1 MIVAQDGKDA
11 GNRLPARSQQQE
23 SSLRHQILR
32 SLQAELNRARADM
45 PLMSWILP
53 TAVAI
58 ALAVAAAGVWLRRQR
73 IRTRSLEA
81 QVRWYRRALHFAGV
95 GVWQWDMRTLDW
107 HWVQPFHLQ
116 GANERYLLPAGDDY
130 FVGVHPEDLD
140 GYHAAEQ
147 ACIRQERSL
156 RSEYRYVLPTGEIR
170 WIRDVGDVVRD
181 RDGTALRMYGISLDV
196 TAEREQAL
204 DQERRSRLDDLTGI
218 PNRRAL
224 VEHLREAV
232 ARPTDLTVGFI
243 DLNGF
248 KALNDRLG
256 HAAGDECLRRIGM
269 AFRRIC
275 REGDLAARVG
285 GDEFVLVID
294 CAADGRAAGRQRIE
308 DLVRQILHEV
318 NDADPR
324 LQLGAATGIA
334 HFPADG
340 RDPRSLIDAAD
351 AAMYRAKSTGERVAF
366 ASAGSGGPGRVAAA

>member
-1 MIVAQDGKDA
+1 
-11 GNRLPARSQQQE
+11 
-23 SSLRHQILR
+23 
-32 SLQAELNRARADM
+32 M

-58 ALAVAAAGVWLRRQR
+58 ALALAAAGVWWLRGVRV
-73 IRTRSLEA
+73 RTRSLEA

-95 GVWQWDMRTLDW
+95 GVWQWDMRTLEW

-116 GANERYLLPAGDDY
+116 GADEPYLLPAGDD
-130 FVGVHPEDLD
+130 FFLGLHPDDLEA
-140 GYHAAEQ
+140 YHAAEQ
-147 ACIRQERSL
+147 ACIRQERTL

-170 WIRDVGDVVRD
+170 WVRDVGDVVRD
-181 RDGTALRMYGISLDV
+181 GDGTALRMYGITLDV

-224 VEHLREAV
+224 IEHLRDAV
-232 ARPTDLTVGFI
+232 ARPADFAVGFV

-269 AFRRIC
+269 AFRGVC
-275 REGDLAARVG
+275 RDGEMAARVG

-294 CAADGRAAGRQRIE
+294 CEADGRQRIE
-308 DLVRQILHEV
+308 DLVRLLLREV
-318 NDADPR
+318 NGADPR

-340 RDPRSLIDAAD
+340 RDPRSLIEAAD
-351 AAMYRAKSTGERVAF
+351 AAMYRAKSTGARIAF
-366 ASAGSGGPGRVAAA
+366 AAAGSEDPPRVEAA